1 MRAKSPGEA
10 WSAVAGATR
19 YEFLMQIRRWAVW
32 IVVSLFVAWGFA
44 TLQFYISL
52 AGDGG
57 ETLSLAQWMASWSLV
72 AQYFVPLAFG
82 IVVADR
88 LPRDRRLRMEELLET
103 LPASAGGRLLGKYL
117 GSTLATLVPLF
128 LVYVAGVGYLVFDR
142 GSLMT
147 VPLGVLTFAV
157 INLPGLLF
165 VAAFSVS
172 VPAVL
177 WVPLYQAL
185 FVGYWFWG
193 NLLSPDSTIPT
204 ISGTILTPVGWY
216 PANGLFGLEG
226 GNVENAAAWEAAAS
240 ITLLLALATLAL
252 YGAHRYLRWQ
262 RARQ

>member
-1 MRAKSPGEA
+1 MIEKSRGSLLTA
-10 WSAVAGATR
+10 IVGSTR

-32 IVVSLFVAWGFA
+32 IVASLFVAWGFF
-44 TLQFYISL
+44 TLQTYIRLSE
-52 AGDGG
+52 G
-57 ETLSLAQWMASWSLV
+57 EAVLLSEMIASWALV
-72 AQYFVPLAFG
+72 AQYFVPVAFG
-82 IVVADR
+82 ILMADR
-88 LPRDRRLRMEELLET
+88 LPRDGRTKVGELLET
-103 LPASAGGRLLGKYL
+103 LPASPGGRLLGKYL
-117 GSTLATLVPLF
+117 GGVVSTLVPVF
-128 LVYVAGVGYLVFDR
+128 LSYAVVVAYLAYDY
-142 GSLMT
+142 GDLT
-147 VPLGVLTFAV
+147 VIPLGVLTFAA

-177 WVPLYQAL
+177 WVPFYQAL

-216 PANGLFGLEG
+216 PAAGFFGLKG
-226 GNVENAAAWEAAAS
+226 TNAGDAAAWEAVVS
-240 ITLLLALATLAL
+240 IMLLLALAALAL